1 VLGDLF
7 HKLASKGQSYPQ
19 KPYNGSTISQCGTT
33 DVPLTRGRKAPNLS
47 LYEVKATG
55 TGQGN
60 NKDNDDDNS
69 IPTVIYEYAYSED
82 SAKLAW
88 DSARHLLLSHGRV
101 QLVVAVDVDCQ
112 KAGADEN
119 RMELTKV
126 TWSHWE
132 LDMSE
137 DHWREVSPSWAG
149 KLDDPQPDRDVD
161 EDCVQPAADAFTAVV
176 NMGEA
181 KYHMRAAKVAEF
193 EVCNFHRT
201 PLDFYLTCSL

>member
-1 VLGDLF
+1 
-7 HKLASKGQSYPQ
+7 
-19 KPYNGSTISQCGTT
+19 
-33 DVPLTRGRKAPNLS
+33 

-55 TGQGN
+55 AGQGDN
-60 NKDNDDDNS
+60 NDNDDDNS
-69 IPTVIYEYAYSED
+69 IPTVVYEYAYSED
-82 SAKLAW
+82 SAKLAR
-88 DSARHLLLSHGRV
+88 DSARHLLLSRGRV
-101 QLVVAVDVDCQ
+101 QLVVAVDVERQ

-181 KYHMRAAKVAEF
+181 KYHMRAAKVAEL